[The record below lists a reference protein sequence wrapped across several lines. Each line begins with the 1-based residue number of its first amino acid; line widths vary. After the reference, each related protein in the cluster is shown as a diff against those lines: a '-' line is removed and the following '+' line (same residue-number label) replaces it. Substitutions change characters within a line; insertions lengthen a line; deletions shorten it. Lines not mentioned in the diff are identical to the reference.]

1 MTEQEHITFL
11 KDQLFTL
18 RLQLLDISSKASA
31 EAIYSDDEKRKAFR
45 KLRDM
50 ADDSVKEID
59 NAREQ
64 VKTYS

>member
-1 MTEQEHITFL
+1 MTEEEHITFL

-18 RLQLLDISSKASA
+18 RLRLGEISSKARI
-31 EAIYSDDEKRKAFR
+31 EALYSDDEKRKVFR
-45 KLRDM
+45 KLGDM

-59 NAREQ
+59 KAREQ

>member
-18 RLQLLDISSKASA
+18 RLRLGEISSKARV
-31 EAIYSDDEKRKAFR
+31 EALYSNDEKRKVFR
-45 KLRDM
+45 KLGDM

-64 VKTYS
+64 IKTYS

>member
-18 RLQLLDISSKASA
+18 RLRLGEISSKARV
-31 EAIYSDDEKRKAFR
+31 EALYSDDEKRKVFR
-45 KLRDM
+45 KLGDM

-59 NAREQ
+59 KAREQ

>member
-1 MTEQEHITFL
+1 MTEEEHITFL

-18 RLQLLDISSKASA
+18 RLRLGEISSKARV
-31 EAIYSDDEKRKAFR
+31 EALYSDDEKRKVFR
-45 KLRDM
+45 KLGDM

-64 VKTYS
+64 IKTYS

>member
-18 RLQLLDISSKASA
+18 RLQLLDISSKASV

>member
-18 RLQLLDISSKASA
+18 RLQLLDISSKASV

-59 NAREQ
+59 KAREQ